1 MIDPVERAAREMRN
15 QAKVLAVVMWA
26 VLALNWATPT
36 LVDRIS
42 GHVKGADFVQ
52 FYSLATASRSH
63 DFAALTSTRELQ
75 KVRARAVPQDVG
87 DTFPAVYPP
96 QVGLALQPLAF
107 FPYPVA
113 LALWTLLTWILY
125 GTATW
130 LLWKHCPRL
139 RSYGRT
145 VAWLACAFPA
155 FWWLVANGHLSAVA
169 LGALALAYLALEQKR
184 SWLAGCAIGLLAYKW
199 TLLLPAVAVC
209 LLAGEVTMLLG
220 AAAVTAGQLG
230 LAVPFV
236 GLDGVR
242 QHFVTMIQL
251 SRTPD
256 LVAVKPYLMF
266 SLRTFWATLVPG
278 RLAVVLSVASALYVL
293 FVAARAWR
301 HTPSALGRIGFMAC
315 AVVLA
320 TPHCF
325 AYDLVVLVPAIL
337 LAADTALALPRGSP
351 ARAMLTRTS
360 YAVFFAMM
368 FSLAAS
374 VVRIQLATP
383 LLLFWL
389 ILLTR
394 SARLR

>member
-1 MIDPVERAAREMRN
+1 
-15 QAKVLAVVMWA
+15 
-26 VLALNWATPT
+26 
-36 LVDRIS
+36 
-42 GHVKGADFVQ
+42 
-52 FYSLATASRSH
+52 
-63 DFAALTSTRELQ
+63 
-75 KVRARAVPQDVG
+75 
-87 DTFPAVYPP
+87 
-96 QVGLALQPLAF
+96 
-107 FPYPVA
+107 
-113 LALWTLLTWILY
+113 
-125 GTATW
+125 
-130 LLWKHCPRL
+130 
-139 RSYGRT
+139 
-145 VAWLACAFPA
+145 
-155 FWWLVANGHLSAVA
+155 
-169 LGALALAYLALEQKR
+169 
-184 SWLAGCAIGLLAYKW
+184 
-199 TLLLPAVAVC
+199 
-209 LLAGEVTMLLG
+209 
-220 AAAVTAGQLG
+220 
-230 LAVPFV
+230 
-236 GLDGVR
+236 
-242 QHFVTMIQL
+242 
-251 SRTPD
+251 
-256 LVAVKPYLMF
+256 MF